1 MKLAPVPAIPRQPA
15 LLGNRFFRAHGPCL
29 IWTWYARYGMLPP
42 SSRGRPCPQPAS
54 ASYPARYRR
63 SRSDFRRS
71 NRSSRNR
78 RRWGSPGVVV
88 AVVLPLARSLC
99 SPAAVAISENFVLQA
114 PQCAPHT
121 LRSHVLKGM
130 MLYYGFCFA
139 GRDGLGFP
147 CPVRRRTVRRKRHEC
162 AGKIV

>member
-15 LLGNRFFRAHGPCL
+15 LLGNRFFRARALPHMDMVCA
-29 IWTWYARYGMLPP
+29 IWHAAAFIKRAALSAARFRFISGAVQAQPQRLSPQQ
-42 SSRGRPCPQPAS
+42 SQQPQPS
-54 ASYPARYRR
+54 PLGQPWCR
-63 SRSDFRRS
+63 SRCR
-71 NRSSRNR
+71 
-78 RRWGSPGVVV
+78 P
-88 AVVLPLARSLC
+88 ATARPLC

-139 GRDGLGFP
+139 GRDDLGFP
-147 CPVRRRTVRRKRHEC
+147 RPVRRRTVRRKRHEC